1 MSFIITLELQNLLEM
16 GDKMNGLII
25 LGAIVITA
33 FGIVVPTSDS
43 RCPCH
48 HGGLLCSLC
57 EDELREV

>member
-1 MSFIITLELQNLLEM
+1 M

-57 EDELREV
+57 EDELREVANEY